1 MYNLCRLVQ
10 IFDPAFAAA
19 HASPQ
24 TVDDL
29 VNIKPLG
36 ALADISKM
44 KAQLPIYLT
53 RAAGFTADTSDEAAF
68 SDSVLA
74 WWRRNSDDDISAWAH
89 AAQIVFAIAPNSASC
104 ERVFALLKNM
114 FGDQQMNSLADYV
127 QAALMLSYNDRK
139 FG

>member
-1 MYNLCRLVQ
+1 MRQ
-10 IFDPAFAAA
+10 PF
-19 HASPQ
+19 Q
-24 TVDDL
+24 TV
-29 VNIKPLG
+29 
-36 ALADISKM
+36 
-44 KAQLPIYLT
+44 
-53 RAAGFTADTSDEAAF
+53 F
-68 SDSVLA
+68 SRGG

-104 ERVFALLKNM
+104 ERVLLFALLKNM